1 MWDPSAVSTP
11 RKALV
16 ALVAAPLALILVLV
30 SAYAVDAAVLTSDSV
45 ARNVEVAGVSV
56 GGLSRKQLGAAV
68 DEMAAEFP
76 ATKVSIDAGDLHLE
90 STAGDLGMSID
101 TDGTVARAWAVGR
114 DDPLPTRFLITSRAI
129 DLPGEKQTADQL

>member
-1 MWDPSAVSTP
+1 MSTP

-114 DDPLPTRFLITSRAI
+114 DDP
-129 DLPGEKQTADQL
+129 

>member
-45 ARNVEVAGVSV
+45 ARNVEVSGPHPKQPAITAPGGASVS
-56 GGLSRKQLGAAV
+56 GS
-68 DEMAAEFP
+68 P
-76 ATKVSIDAGDLHLE
+76 S
-90 STAGDLGMSID
+90 
-101 TDGTVARAWAVGR
+101 
-114 DDPLPTRFLITSRAI
+114 
-129 DLPGEKQTADQL
+129 